1 MSDLFKSDNYDKN
14 LNSLIRVIKLKDTK
28 KINEQYDET
37 LKDLSQALNGV
48 TNKAEDVAKFVI
60 YSDLNN
66 YVEPLSTKP
75 LGFIGTLKGILDRV
89 LGKDIP
95 TKDNDIKN
103 FVGDELSGFTIE
115 KAAEYTIIL
124 KGINE
129 LGYEKLNTLK
139 EFLDSKQSKK
149 KQKEYKPHQVSS
161 KNKTISKQKEDTPKL
176 QEGKQPVGKLVMKRI
191 KRPTT
196 APPPPPTVP
205 NELKPE
211 PQEKASTTE
220 KKKVYFKSKPEIIPF
235 SDSGY
240 ASLSDE
246 ESDEKIPNYQEKG
259 SIYAAVSKEH
269 IKTKRVSKQQQQSKP
284 PIPLKPSIA
293 SRVPNAN
300 NQEARQKP
308 KKDKPK
314 ILPKPKNLG
323 SADQQVS
330 TKPRIVGVT
339 SQKLAESKPIIP
351 LKKATDKVVPE
362 VKAVII
368 KEKVNSKKDGRV
380 KSIVGKFEQNQVAK
394 SKATPATQADIG
406 MKKDPAP
413 SQETASQSHSFPVGN
428 KRSKMNPITAK
439 SDSKLPISKKPLLT
453 HVSVKKIAARFESHG
468 KK

>member
-14 LNSLIRVIKLKDTK
+14 FNSLIRVIKLKDTK

-37 LKDLSQALNGV
+37 LKDLSQALKNS
-48 TNKAEDVAKFVI
+48 TNNAKDVAKFVI

-66 YVEPLSTKP
+66 YVEPLNAQP
-75 LGFIGTLKGILDRV
+75 LGFVETLKRILDRV

-149 KQKEYKPHQVSS
+149 KQEEYKPHQVSS

-220 KKKVYFKSKPEIIPF
+220 KKKVHFKSKPEIIPF

-259 SIYAAVSKEH
+259 SIYAAVPKEH
-269 IKTKRVSKQQQQSKP
+269 IKKTKRVSKQQQQSKP

-293 SRVPNAN
+293 PRVPNAN

-308 KKDKPK
+308 KKGKPK

-351 LKKATDKVVPE
+351 LKKSADKAASE
-362 VKAVII
+362 VKAVAM

-380 KSIVGKFEQNQVAK
+380 KSMVEKFEQNQVANTN
-394 SKATPATQADIG
+394 SRYT
-406 MKKDPAP
+406 
-413 SQETASQSHSFPVGN
+413 SNE
-428 KRSKMNPITAK
+428 
-439 SDSKLPISKKPLLT
+439 
-453 HVSVKKIAARFESHG
+453 
-468 KK
+468 

>member
-37 LKDLSQALNGV
+37 LKDLSQALKNF
-48 TNKAEDVAKFVI
+48 TNNAKDVAKFVI

-75 LGFIGTLKGILDRV
+75 LGFVETLKRILNRV
-89 LGKDIP
+89 SGKDIP

-115 KAAEYTIIL
+115 KAAEYSNILSTINL
-124 KGINE
+124 FKKG
-129 LGYEKLNTLK
+129 LK
-139 EFLDSKQSKK
+139 EILDSKQSGKNN
-149 KQKEYKPHQVSS
+149 KEHKSYEVSS
-161 KNKTISKQKEDTPKL
+161 KNKTTSKQKEDTPKL

-196 APPPPPTVP
+196 APPPPPT
-205 NELKPE
+205 
-211 PQEKASTTE
+211 AS
-220 KKKVYFKSKPEIIPF
+220 KKVHFKPEIENVSPE
-235 SDSGY
+235 DSGY
-240 ASLSDE
+240 ESSLSE
-246 ESDEKIPNYQEKG
+246 ESGHEEISNYQEK
-259 SIYAAVSKEH
+259 SSKSSTKDSRHSKLPKEEPIYATIPKEH
-269 IKTKRVSKQQQQSKP
+269 IEAKRENRKKQAP
-284 PIPLKPSIA
+284 
-293 SRVPNAN
+293 VPNAT
-300 NQEARQKP
+300 NQEARQET
-308 KKDKPK
+308 KKDKSEILSNPK
-314 ILPKPKNLG
+314 RLDIV
-323 SADQQVS
+323 DQQVS
-330 TKPRIVGVT
+330 TKPIIVEVT
-339 SQKLAESKPIIP
+339 SQKSAESKPI
-351 LKKATDKVVPE
+351 LKKSADKAVPE

-368 KEKVNSKKDGRV
+368 KEEVNSKKDGRV
-380 KSIVGKFEQNQVAK
+380 KSMVEKFEQNQIAK

-413 SQETASQSHSFPVGN
+413 SQKTASQSHSFPVGN

-439 SDSKLPISKKPLLT
+439 SDSKLPVSKKPLLT

>member
-37 LKDLSQALNGV
+37 LKNLSQALNGV

-60 YSDLNN
+60 YTDLNN

-89 LGKDIP
+89 LGKDTP
-95 TKDNDIKN
+95 TKNNNIKN

-149 KQKEYKPHQVSS
+149 KQEEYKSHQVSS

-196 APPPPPTVP
+196 APPPPPTASKKVHF
-205 NELKPE
+205 KPE
-211 PQEKASTTE
+211 VENVP
-220 KKKVYFKSKPEIIPF
+220 PE
-235 SDSGY
+235 DSGY
-240 ASLSDE
+240 ESSLSE
-246 ESDEKIPNYQEKG
+246 ESGYEEISNYQEKK
-259 SIYAAVSKEH
+259 SKASTKDSRHSKLPTKEPIYATIPKEH
-269 IKTKRVSKQQQQSKP
+269 IEAKRESRKKHAPVP
-284 PIPLKPSIA
+284 P
-293 SRVPNAN
+293 VPNAT
-300 NQEARQKP
+300 NQEARQET
-308 KKDKPK
+308 KKDKSE
-314 ILPKPKNLG
+314 ILPKPKRLG
-323 SADQQVS
+323 IVDQQVS

-351 LKKATDKVVPE
+351 LKKSADKAASE
-362 VKAVII
+362 VKAIAI

-380 KSIVGKFEQNQVAK
+380 KSIVEKFEQNQVAK

-413 SQETASQSHSFPVGN
+413 SQKTVSQSHSFPVGN

-439 SDSKLPISKKPLLT
+439 SDPKPSVNIKPILT
-453 HVSVKKIAARFESHG
+453 HVSVKKIAARFEIHG

>member
-1 MSDLFKSDNYDKN
+1 MNDLFKSDNYDKN

-37 LKDLSQALNGV
+37 LKDLSQALKNF
-48 TNKAEDVAKFVI
+48 TNNAKDVAKFVI

-66 YVEPLSTKP
+66 YIEPLSTKP
-75 LGFIGTLKGILDRV
+75 LGFIGTLKEILDRV

-95 TKDNDIKN
+95 TNDNDIKN

-115 KAAEYTIIL
+115 KAAEYTNIL
-124 KGINE
+124 STINLFKKG
-129 LGYEKLNTLK
+129 LK
-139 EFLDSKQSKK
+139 EILDSKQSGKGN
-149 KQKEYKPHQVSS
+149 KEHKSYEVSTE
-161 KNKTISKQKEDTPKL
+161 NKTTSKQKEDTPKL

-196 APPPPPTVP
+196 APPPPPT
-205 NELKPE
+205 
-211 PQEKASTTE
+211 AS
-220 KKKVYFKSKPEIIPF
+220 KKVHFKPEIENVSPE
-235 SDSGY
+235 DSGY
-240 ASLSDE
+240 ESSLSE
-246 ESDEKIPNYQEKG
+246 ESGHEEISNYQEK
-259 SIYAAVSKEH
+259 SSKSSTKDPEDSKLAKKEPTH
-269 IKTKRVSKQQQQSKP
+269 KT
-284 PIPLKPSIA
+284 
-293 SRVPNAN
+293 
-300 NQEARQKP
+300 KP
-308 KKDKPK
+308 KKNAGTRKGYKKRQAPEPPALNATNQEIRQETKEDKSEILSNPK
-314 ILPKPKNLG
+314 RLDIV
-323 SADQQVS
+323 DQQVS
-330 TKPRIVGVT
+330 TKPIIVEVT
-339 SQKLAESKPIIP
+339 SQKSAESKPI
-351 LKKATDKVVPE
+351 LKKSADKAASE

-413 SQETASQSHSFPVGN
+413 SQKTASQSQSFPAGN

-439 SDSKLPISKKPLLT
+439 SDPKPSVNTKPILT

>member
-1 MSDLFKSDNYDKN
+1 MSDLFKSDSYDKN

-37 LKDLSQALNGV
+37 LKDLSQALKNF
-48 TNKAEDVAKFVI
+48 TNNAKDVAKFVI

-95 TKDNDIKN
+95 TNDNDIKN
-103 FVGDELSGFTIE
+103 FVDDELSGFTIE
-115 KAAEYTIIL
+115 KAAEYTNIL
-124 KGINE
+124 STINLFKKG
-129 LGYEKLNTLK
+129 LK
-139 EFLDSKQSKK
+139 EILDSKQSGKGN
-149 KQKEYKPHQVSS
+149 KEHKSYEVSTE
-161 KNKTISKQKEDTPKL
+161 NKTTSKQKEDTPKL

-196 APPPPPTVP
+196 APPPPPTIP

-211 PQEKASTTE
+211 PQEKVSTTE
-220 KKKVYFKSKPEIIPF
+220 KKKVCFKSKPEIIPF

-246 ESDEKIPNYQEKG
+246 ESDETISNYQEKG
-259 SIYAAVSKEH
+259 SIYASVPKEH
-269 IKTKRVSKQQQQSKP
+269 IKAKRVSKQQQQSKP
-284 PIPLKPSIA
+284 LIPLKPSIA
-293 SRVPNAN
+293 PRVPNAN
-300 NQEARQKP
+300 SQEARQKT

-314 ILPKPKNLG
+314 ILTKPKNLG

-330 TKPRIVGVT
+330 TKTRIVGVIPKKSAKSNPT
-339 SQKLAESKPIIP
+339 VP
-351 LKKATDKVVPE
+351 LKKAADKVVPE

-368 KEKVNSKKDGRV
+368 KEEVNNKKDGRV
-380 KSIVGKFEQNQVAK
+380 KSIVEKFEQQVAK
-394 SKATPATQADIG
+394 SKATPAIQADIG
-406 MKKDPAP
+406 MKKDPTP
-413 SQETASQSHSFPVGN
+413 SQKTASQSHSFTMGN
-428 KRSKMNPITAK
+428 KRSKMNSITAK
-439 SDSKLPISKKPLLT
+439 SDPKPSVNTKPILT
-453 HVSVKKIAARFESHG
+453 HVRVKKTAAQFESHG

>member
-14 LNSLIRVIKLKDTK
+14 LNSLIRVIKMKDTK

-37 LKDLSQALNGV
+37 LKDLSQALKNF
-48 TNKAEDVAKFVI
+48 TNNAKDVAKFVI

-95 TKDNDIKN
+95 TNDNDIKN

-115 KAAEYTIIL
+115 KAAEYSNILSTINL
-124 KGINE
+124 FKKG
-129 LGYEKLNTLK
+129 LK
-139 EFLDSKQSKK
+139 EILDSKQSEKNN
-149 KQKEYKPHQVSS
+149 KEHKSYEVSS
-161 KNKTISKQKEDTPKL
+161 KNKTTSKQKEDTFKL
-176 QEGKQPVGKLVMKRI
+176 QKGKQPAGKKKI

-196 APPPPPTVP
+196 APPPPPTD
-205 NELKPE
+205 
-211 PQEKASTTE
+211 S
-220 KKKVYFKSKPEIIPF
+220 KKVHFKTEIENVSPE
-235 SDSGY
+235 DSGY
-240 ASLSDE
+240 ESSLSE
-246 ESDEKIPNYQEKG
+246 ESGHEEISNYQEKK
-259 SIYAAVSKEH
+259 SKASTKDSRHSKLPKEEPIH
-269 IKTKRVSKQQQQSKP
+269 KT
-284 PIPLKPSIA
+284 
-293 SRVPNAN
+293 
-300 NQEARQKP
+300 KP
-308 KKDKPK
+308 KKNAGTRRGYKKRQAPEPPALNATNQEIRQETKEDKSEILSNPK
-314 ILPKPKNLG
+314 RLDIV
-323 SADQQVS
+323 DQQVS
-330 TKPRIVGVT
+330 TKPIIVEVT
-339 SQKLAESKPIIP
+339 SQKSAESKPI
-351 LKKATDKVVPE
+351 LKKSADKAASE

-380 KSIVGKFEQNQVAK
+380 KSMVEKFEQNQIAK

-413 SQETASQSHSFPVGN
+413 SQKTSSQSHSFPVGN

-439 SDSKLPISKKPLLT
+439 SDCKLPVSKKPLLT